1 MDVFLCY
8 NGKEWGEHM
17 EAIFVK
23 AIGFILV
30 ILIAFTLKKLRVLDK
45 RDGQT
50 IATIIMNVTLP
61 CALLCNASGITIDLS
76 MILILFIGLFSNMI
90 MLVVSYLLS
99 RRESALVQGY
109 YMINCSGYNI
119 GNFALPFVQTFFPGM
134 GVAYLC
140 MFDVGNSIMCLG
152 GTYAFA
158 GSVASAGDKLTIKTL
173 LKKLFSSIPFDVYI
187 LIFVLALLKIQL
199 PGQILS
205 IASFIGAGN
214 GFLAMF
220 MIGLLLEVKI
230 NPSEMK
236 MVIKTLFIRLFFG
249 AILMLVVYFLIPIPV
264 LAKKIVVL
272 AMAAPITTVSAV
284 FSRNIGYHKDAPA
297 IASSLS
303 IIISIIV
310 LTVLI
315 MIFA

>member
-1 MDVFLCY
+1 
-8 NGKEWGEHM
+8 M

-30 ILIAFTLKKLRVLDK
+30 IIIGFVLKQIKILDK

-61 CALLCNASGITIDLS
+61 CALLCNGNGVTINAAML
-76 MILILFIGLFSNMI
+76 MVLAIGLSSNII
-90 MLVVSYLLS
+90 MLVISYFLS
-99 RRESALVQGY
+99 KKEGALNQGY
-109 YMINCSGYNI
+109 YMLNCSGYNI
-119 GNFALPFVQTFFPGM
+119 GNFAMPFVQTFFPGM

-152 GTYAFA
+152 GTYALA
-158 GSVASAGDKLTIKTL
+158 GSVASSGSKLTLKNL

-187 LIFVLALLKIQL
+187 LIFILAVFHVQL
-199 PGQILS
+199 PDHIIS

-230 NPSEMK
+230 NPMEMK
-236 MVIKTLFIRLFFG
+236 KVVKTLFIRLFFG
-249 AILMLVVYFLIPIPV
+249 MILMLAVYFALPLPL
-264 LAKKIVVL
+264 LAKKIAVL
-272 AMAAPITTVSAV
+272 AMAAPITTVAAV
-284 FSRNIGYHKDAPA
+284 FSRNIGYRKDAPA

-303 IIISIIV
+303 IIISIFV

>member
-1 MDVFLCY
+1 
-8 NGKEWGEHM
+8 M
-17 EAIFVK
+17 EAIFGK
-23 AIGFILV
+23 AIGVILV
-30 ILIAFTLKKLRVLDK
+30 IIIGFVLKQIKILDK

-61 CALLCNASGITIDLS
+61 CALLCNGNGVTINAAML
-76 MILILFIGLFSNMI
+76 MVLAIGLSSNII
-90 MLVVSYLLS
+90 MLVISYFLS
-99 RRESALVQGY
+99 KKEGALNQGY
-109 YMINCSGYNI
+109 YMLNCSGYNI
-119 GNFALPFVQTFFPGM
+119 GNFAMPFVQTFFPGM

-152 GTYAFA
+152 GTYALA
-158 GSVASAGDKLTIKTL
+158 GSVASSGSKLTLKNL

-187 LIFVLALLKIQL
+187 LIFILAVFHVQL
-199 PGQILS
+199 PDHIIS

-230 NPSEMK
+230 NPMEMK
-236 MVIKTLFIRLFFG
+236 MVVKTLFIRLFFG
-249 AILMLVVYFLIPIPV
+249 MIIMLAVYFALPLPL
-264 LAKKIVVL
+264 LAKKIAVL
-272 AMAAPITTVSAV
+272 AMAAPITTVAAV
-284 FSRNIGYHKDAPA
+284 FSRNIGYRKDAPA

-303 IIISIIV
+303 IIISIFV

>member
-1 MDVFLCY
+1 
-8 NGKEWGEHM
+8 M

-30 ILIAFTLKKLRVLDK
+30 ILIAFLLKQLKILDK

-61 CALLCNASGITIDLS
+61 CALLCNASGVTINVS
-76 MILILFIGLFSNMI
+76 MLLILCLGIASNII
-90 MLVVSYLLS
+90 MLMIAYLLS
-99 RRESALVQGY
+99 KNETSLNQGY

-119 GNFALPFVQTFFPGM
+119 GNFAMPFVQTFFSGM

-152 GTYAFA
+152 GTYAIA
-158 GSVASAGDKLTIKTL
+158 GSVASAGDSLTLKKI

-199 PGQILS
+199 PDQILS

-220 MIGLLLEVKI
+220 MIGLLLEIKI
-230 NPSEMK
+230 NPTEMK
-236 MVIKTLFIRLFFG
+236 MVMQTLFIRLFFG
-249 AILMLVVYFLIPIPV
+249 AILMLIVYFIIPLPI

-284 FSRNIGYHKDAPA
+284 FSKNIGYRQDAPA

-303 IIISIIV
+303 IIISIFV
-310 LTVLI
+310 LTILI

>member
-1 MDVFLCY
+1 
-8 NGKEWGEHM
+8 M

-30 ILIAFTLKKLRVLDK
+30 IIIGFVLKQIKILDK

-61 CALLCNASGITIDLS
+61 CALLCNGNGVTINAAML
-76 MILILFIGLFSNMI
+76 MVLAIGLSSNII
-90 MLVVSYLLS
+90 MLVISYFLS
-99 RRESALVQGY
+99 KKEGALNQGY
-109 YMINCSGYNI
+109 YMLNCSGYNI
-119 GNFALPFVQTFFPGM
+119 GNFAMPFVQTFFPGM

-152 GTYAFA
+152 GTYALA
-158 GSVASAGDKLTIKTL
+158 GSVASSGSKLTLKNL
-173 LKKLFSSIPFDVYI
+173 LKKLFSSIPFDVYS
-187 LIFVLALLKIQL
+187 LIFILAVFHVQL
-199 PGQILS
+199 PDHIIS

-230 NPSEMK
+230 NPMEMK
-236 MVIKTLFIRLFFG
+236 MVVKTLFIRLFFG
-249 AILMLVVYFLIPIPV
+249 MILMLAVYFALPLPL
-264 LAKKIVVL
+264 LAKKIAVL
-272 AMAAPITTVSAV
+272 AMAAPITTVAAV
-284 FSRNIGYHKDAPA
+284 FSRNIGYRKDAPA

-303 IIISIIV
+303 IIISIFV

>member
-76 MILILFIGLFSNMI
+76 MILILFIGLFSNII
-90 MLVVSYLLS
+90 MLIVSYLLS
-99 RRESALVQGY
+99 RRDSALVQGY

>member
-99 RRESALVQGY
+99 RRDSALVQGY

-187 LIFVLALLKIQL
+187 LIFALALLKIQL